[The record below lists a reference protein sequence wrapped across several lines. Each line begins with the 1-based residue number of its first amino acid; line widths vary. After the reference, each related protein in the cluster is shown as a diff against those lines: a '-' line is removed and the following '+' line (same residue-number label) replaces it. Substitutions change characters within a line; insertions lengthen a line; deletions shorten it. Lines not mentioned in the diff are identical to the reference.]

1 MPLVELLANPYFSAG
16 FGLLGIGVGMNI
28 LRLGLKHGTSH
39 LRRNMLVSMEIP
51 SKDKSFPW
59 VMEWVSLKEGRRT
72 QHVSVETVYQQFE
85 NGEIDTK
92 IELIPSPGI
101 HYFKHKNHWIQVER
115 AREKNVVDFSSGNL
129 WESVTFT
136 TLGRNRAVLE
146 DILNEA
152 KTMALKK
159 HQGSTVIYTS
169 SGGDWRKFG
178 FPRKKRPLHSVILDK
193 GQSEKLLNDVREF
206 LNSSRWYIDRGIP
219 YRRGYLLHG
228 PPGTGKSSFISA
240 LAGELGLNICV
251 LNLNSKGISNDSLN
265 YLLNTAPQ
273 RSIILLEDIDAALD
287 EKGPSILTFSG
298 LLNALDGV
306 AATEGGGRILFM
318 TTNYIER
325 LHPALIRPGR
335 VDIRECLGY
344 ATPYQIEALFTQFY
358 PGEEQ
363 LAKAFSSKIGSKQV
377 SMAQLQAHFL
387 QHKNK
392 PKLALDNFSLDF

>member
-1 MPLVELLANPYFSAG
+1 M
-16 FGLLGIGVGMNI
+16 
-28 LRLGLKHGTSH
+28 
-39 LRRNMLVSMEIP
+39 
-51 SKDKSFPW
+51 
-59 VMEWVSLKEGRRT
+59 
-72 QHVSVETVYQQFE
+72 
-85 NGEIDTK
+85 
-92 IELIPSPGI
+92 
-101 HYFKHKNHWIQVER
+101 
-115 AREKNVVDFSSGNL
+115 
-129 WESVTFT
+129 
-136 TLGRNRAVLE
+136 
-146 DILNEA
+146 
-152 KTMALKK
+152 
-159 HQGSTVIYTS
+159 
-169 SGGDWRKFG
+169 
-178 FPRKKRPLHSVILDK
+178 
-193 GQSEKLLNDVREF
+193 
-206 LNSSRWYIDRGIP
+206 
-219 YRRGYLLHG
+219 
-228 PPGTGKSSFISA
+228 
-240 LAGELGLNICV
+240 
-251 LNLNSKGISNDSLN
+251 
-265 YLLNTAPQ
+265 NTAPQ

-287 EKGPSILTFSG
+287 EKGPSILTFSGISLFWKKFNIISFSLG